1 LKTTL
6 VRFIGILI
14 FLTGFACFSQAAK
27 EKAWTPVELPMHLP
41 ARVEVE
47 GILIPFALDTAS
59 TGKGEIFLP
68 KDYHPDK
75 RGLDILVHFH
85 SPGWLIRQ
93 EMVKENR
100 SAIVVSVNY
109 PGLSSSYRIPF
120 SEDTGLFKK
129 ILTDT
134 LSVATAQ
141 YPGAP
146 AKIRIL
152 TIASFSAGYGAVR
165 EILKSPE
172 YYRQIREI
180 ILMDSLYA
188 GIEDT
193 TSRKLVEKDVEPFI
207 PFLNDAV
214 KGKKIFISSH
224 SAQLPKTYAGTPE
237 TNHYLIKK
245 AHGKTQVVIN
255 NPDEVINQSG
265 KLWLTC
271 DVNRFRVRGYSGQ
284 DILAH
289 SGHLYA
295 FRYWLRPCQIGK

>member
-1 LKTTL
+1 LKTDILKISCLFFL
-6 VRFIGILI
+6 VLG
-14 FLTGFACFSQAAK
+14 LTCFSQAAK
-27 EKAWTPVELPMHLP
+27 EKAWTPIELPMHLP
-41 ARVEVE
+41 ERVEVE
-47 GILIPFALDTAS
+47 GKLIPFALDTAS

-93 EMVKENR
+93 EMAKENR

-120 SEDTGLFKK
+120 SEDTELFKK
-129 ILTDT
+129 ILADT
-134 LSVATAQ
+134 ISAATAQ
-141 YPGAP
+141 YPEAP
-146 AKIRIL
+146 PKIRIL
-152 TIASFSAGYGAVR
+152 TLASFSAGYGAIR

-172 YYRQIREI
+172 YYRQTREI

-207 PFLNDAV
+207 PFLKDAV
-214 KGKKIFISSH
+214 KGKKTFISSH
-224 SAQLPKTYAGTPE
+224 SAQLPETYAGTPE
-237 TNHYLIKK
+237 TNQYLIKV

-255 NPDEVINQSG
+255 NPDEVMNQSG
-265 KLWLTC
+265 KLWLAC
-271 DVNRFRVRGYSGQ
+271 DVNRFRVRGYTGQ